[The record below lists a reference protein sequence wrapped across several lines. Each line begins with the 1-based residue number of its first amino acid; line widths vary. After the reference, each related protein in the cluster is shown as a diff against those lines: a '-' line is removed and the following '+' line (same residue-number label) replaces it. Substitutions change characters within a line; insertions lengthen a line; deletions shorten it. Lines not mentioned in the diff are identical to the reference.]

1 MDKFLDPQVLP
12 IIGAFVVPLFILVA
26 HFWYQAQKLRSD
38 NELKRTMVERGMSA
52 EEIERVIA
60 AGSKADAGKRRKAK
74 ER

>member
-1 MDKFLDPQVLP
+1 MDKFLRPEVLGVILIFGVP
-12 IIGAFVVPLFILVA
+12 TFAIIA

-60 AGSKADAGKRRKAK
+60 AGSETDAGKCKKAR